1 MVRLPSKVSSFR
13 LFGLMSV
20 YLKERMAPPSGVQFQ
35 QTYEALWKQISKPDR
50 LFAKAMEYANV
61 VKLAELGWQPFARV
75 GLRGI
80 ELFGFFCIGEM
91 IGRRSIKGY
100 KI

>member
-1 MVRLPSKVSSFR
+1 
-13 LFGLMSV
+13 MS
-20 YLKERMAPPSGVQFQ
+20 PPSGQQFQ
-35 QTYEALWKQISKPDR
+35 ETFEVLRTQVSKPDKI
-50 LFAKAMEYANV
+50 FSQAMEYTNLN
-61 VKLAELGWQPFARV
+61 KLQELGWQPFARV

-100 KI
+100 QV